1 MHMDAC
7 GADEIQAWV
16 ALSRAHDLLAARL
29 DEALRTE
36 VGLSLPEHDIL
47 EQVVAG
53 CGMLQMGDVARTL
66 VISKSGVTRLVGK
79 LEAEGLLERVTFPQN
94 RRATFASLT
103 DAGRGALAES
113 EKVFAQ
119 VLAETFAVNLTET
132 DVRNLR
138 RALGKLL
145 DAHGWSPPQ
154 PCQEWAR
161 LQAGAAPAG

>member
-1 MHMDAC
+1 MEGC

-16 ALSRAHDLLAARL
+16 EFTRAHDLLAARL
-29 DEALRTE
+29 DEALRAE

-47 EQVVAG
+47 VQIVAG
-53 CGMLQMGDVARTL
+53 GGMLQMGDVARTL

-79 LEAEGLLERVTFPQN
+79 LEAEGLLERITFPQN

-103 DAGRGALAES
+103 EAGRCALAKS
-113 EKVFAQ
+113 EKVFAE
-119 VLAETFAVNLTET
+119 VLAAGFAANLTQT
-132 DVRNLR
+132 DVRGLR

-145 DAHGWSPPQ
+145 DAHGWEPPQ

-161 LQAGAAPAG
+161 LQAADRPAG